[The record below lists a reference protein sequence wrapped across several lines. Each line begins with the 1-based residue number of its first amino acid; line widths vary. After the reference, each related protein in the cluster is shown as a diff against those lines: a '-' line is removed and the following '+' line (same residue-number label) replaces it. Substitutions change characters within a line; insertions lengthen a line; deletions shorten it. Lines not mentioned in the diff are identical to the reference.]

1 MPIKKEEENV
11 NSNSEKIEIEKNQYD
26 SLMKRLEKLENAK
39 DDDNIPVIGGE
50 EEEREFFCNVMSYK
64 NRPIVGLEK
73 VVQIGMDAER
83 RPQMSCTVIVREKD
97 GKDTKYEDVNYLKLL
112 DGKTEKCKIL
122 DIQTKIRTEKG
133 EIVREKIWDE
143 SRQSEKETG
152 NRVRLAINHK
162 ETIYKVQWHDEIIE
176 MKELNIPK

>member
-1 MPIKKEEENV
+1 MPNKQEVESTV
-11 NSNSEKIEIEKNQYD
+11 EKVELDKSQYD

-50 EEEREFFCNVMSYK
+50 EEEREYFCNVMSFK
-64 NRPIVGLEK
+64 GRPIVGLEK
-73 VVQIGMDAER
+73 VIQIGMDAER
-83 RPQMSCTVIVREKD
+83 RPQMSCTVIVREKG
-97 GKDTKYEDVNYLKLL
+97 GKDTRHEKVDYLKLL
-112 DGKTEKCKIL
+112 DGKTEQCKIL
-122 DIQTKIRTEKG
+122 DVQTKIRTEKG

-162 ETIYKVQWHDEIIE
+162 ETTYKVEWHDEIIE
-176 MKELNIPK
+176 MKEVNIPK